1 MATGLTNNR
10 DGYGWLSL
18 SLHWLMLVLLAAA
31 YATMEFKGVFAK
43 GSPGREAMAFWHYSL
58 GMAVF
63 GLVWLRLA
71 VRLVG
76 GTPEVAPPMPAWQ
89 GRMAHI
95 AQGLLYLLMAA
106 LPLLG
111 WLALSAKGGPVPLFG
126 LELPLLLLDENRAL
140 SKTFKNLHEIG
151 ATVGYVVVGVH
162 AAAALLHHYVLRDNT
177 LRLMLPR
184 R

>member
-1 MATGLTNNR
+1 MATSWTNNR

-31 YATMEFKGVFAK
+31 YATMELKGVFPK
-43 GSPGREAMAFWHYSL
+43 GSPGRAAMAFWHYSL
-58 GMAVF
+58 GLTVF
-63 GLVWLRLA
+63 ALVWLRLA
-71 VRLVG
+71 VHLAG
-76 GTPEVAPPMPAWQ
+76 SKPEVAPPMPAWQ
-89 GRMAHI
+89 ARAARI

-111 WLALSAKGGPVPLFG
+111 WLALSTKGGPVPWFG
-126 LELPLLLLDENRAL
+126 LELPLLLDEDRAL

-151 ATVGYVVVGVH
+151 ATAGYLVVGVH
-162 AAAALLHHYVLRDNT
+162 AAAALFHHYVLRDNT

>member
-1 MATGLTNNR
+1 MAR
-10 DGYGWLSL
+10 
-18 SLHWLMLVLLAAA
+18 
-31 YATMEFKGVFAK
+31 
-43 GSPGREAMAFWHYSL
+43 
-58 GMAVF
+58 
-63 GLVWLRLA
+63 
-71 VRLVG
+71 
-76 GTPEVAPPMPAWQ
+76 
-89 GRMAHI
+89 I

-111 WLALSAKGGPVPLFG
+111 WLALSARGGPVPWFG
-126 LELPLLLLDENRAL
+126 LELPLLLDENRAL

-177 LRLMLPR
+177 LRLMLLR